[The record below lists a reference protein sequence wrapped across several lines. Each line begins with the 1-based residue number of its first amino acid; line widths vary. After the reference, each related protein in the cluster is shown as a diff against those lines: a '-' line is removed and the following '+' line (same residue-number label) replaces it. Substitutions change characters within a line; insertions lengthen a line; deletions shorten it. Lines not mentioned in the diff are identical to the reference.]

1 MPDTPALAPTDP
13 LHRLA
18 RLLNDAAHDRALHQ
32 RLLADPRA
40 ALTAAGIAVDDDV
53 RVTAEITPPAE
64 AAAVVARTT
73 PTWLILP
80 VPPLAGDTALNDS
93 DLDRVAGGGWFN
105 DLISAIGPIAGSAIG
120 KLMNGR

>member
-1 MPDTPALAPTDP
+1 MTDAIATIDTDA

-18 RLLNDAAHDRALHQ
+18 RLLNDAARTPALHQ

-53 RVTAEITPPAE
+53 RVTAEITPPAQ

-105 DLISAIGPIAGSAIG
+105 DLISAIGSVAGSAVG